1 MIANAMRL
9 HPQLSLLVAGA
20 VAPVLVLAMA
30 AGVLLVRHERQ
41 TMQSEAIGRTRSA
54 MSAVDA
60 EIRGHFTA
68 IQALAA
74 SKTLE
79 TGDLAAYYDEAQR
92 VLRGQSD
99 WLTVRL
105 ALATESQIFDTTM
118 PFGKEIPPIND
129 LTSFRLAVASRQPV
143 VSDVD
148 TSVQPSGGAHARAG
162 GPRFGRALRAHG
174 ANRAGE
180 ASTTCCA
187 SSACRNTG

>member
-1 MIANAMRL
+1 MRL

-60 EIRGHFTA
+60 ELRGHFTTLN
-68 IQALAA
+68 ALAA

-79 TGDLAAYYDEAQR
+79 LGDLRAFYEEAQR
-92 VLRGQSD
+92 VARGQSD
-99 WLTVRL
+99 WLSVSL
-105 ALATESQIFDTTM
+105 SLATESQVFDTSI
-118 PFGKEIPPIND
+118 PFGKDVPPIND
-129 LTSFRLAVASRQPV
+129 LTSFRHAVVTRSPV

-148 TSVQPSGGAHARAG
+148 TR
-162 GPRFGRALRAHG
+162 GPRPMVRVRVPVVLD
-174 ANRAGE
+174 
-180 ASTTCCA
+180 SVV
-187 SSACRNTG
+187 